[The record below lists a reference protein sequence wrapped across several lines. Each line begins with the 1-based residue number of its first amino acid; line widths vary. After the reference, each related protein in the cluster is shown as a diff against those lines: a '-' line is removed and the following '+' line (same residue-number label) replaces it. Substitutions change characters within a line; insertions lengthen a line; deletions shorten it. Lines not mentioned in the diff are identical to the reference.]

1 MENITDRFGGRSAHG
16 MSIRNETRWLL
27 FPASALV
34 LSRPELIRIYHGI
47 ADISVL
53 DEAEK
58 FSLRSSSSISRKR
71 KRIYK
76 NATGEGKEKG
86 KGRQDSD
93 NSRRRGS
100 IIKKDP
106 SEGW

>member
-34 LSRPELIRIYHGI
+34 LSRPELVRIYHGI

-58 FSLRSSSSISRKR
+58 FSLRSSSRYRGSGNGFIKTPRERGKR
-71 KRIYK
+71 
-76 NATGEGKEKG
+76 KEKG
-86 KGRQDSD
+86 DKIRIIPGDGGR
-93 NSRRRGS
+93 
-100 IIKKDP
+100 
-106 SEGW
+106 